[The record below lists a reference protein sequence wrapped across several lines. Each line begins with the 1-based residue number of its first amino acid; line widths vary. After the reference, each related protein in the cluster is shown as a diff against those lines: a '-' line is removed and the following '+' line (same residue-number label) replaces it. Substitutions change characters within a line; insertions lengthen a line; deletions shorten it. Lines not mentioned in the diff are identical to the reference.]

1 MGLLLGTNLLD
12 IQDALSLYSLWVAS
26 IFRIHS
32 KVAVSFRLLPNH
44 DYYLDAI
51 FSCQQNSGKIK
62 CFSFPKLHQTSH
74 IAFILLL
81 VISWAD
87 NHGLGTLFAW
97 LPQANFASLRLHATS
112 YLSENISVKA
122 EKVMVPPR
130 KIGACYQRKGIE
142 CWPWKNKTL
151 KGKKI

>member
-12 IQDALSLYSLWVAS
+12 IQDVLSLYCLWVAS

-32 KVAVSFRLLPNH
+32 KVAVSFRLLPNY

-81 VISWAD
+81 DISWTD

-97 LPQANFASLRLHATS
+97 LPQANFASLRLHAAS
-112 YLSENISVKA
+112 YLSENISGKSREGDGSPKENWSMLPKKGNRMLTM
-122 EKVMVPPR
+122 EK
-130 KIGACYQRKGIE
+130 
-142 CWPWKNKTL
+142 
-151 KGKKI
+151 